1 VLVRDELAMPGS
13 GAYQYSLASNYDM
26 VGRPPLVAV
35 RNGISRT
42 LVRRETLRDMLCR
55 DES

>member
-1 VLVRDELAMPGS
+1 MPGS